1 LSAPL
6 PGYFISLKCF
16 AFGLVSSLNAS
27 RWFFG
32 SSEKTQNNPQEMSS
46 TSQPRVH
53 VDHTISNFLDERLCK
68 AWKVQ
73 AVPAS
78 KARGKDLAWKRVL
91 LHLKYEETSVAAV
104 LEAKVGILKIL
115 GRHIPGLLT
124 GVDVHDVPIESAKK
138 ALQAWFERSSSKKED
153 KDSFP
158 ADVKELMVS
167 VLASVERPRSPS
179 PEHAAVR
186 RLRDDYVEVDDG
198 DDEDDEEDEECDV
211 VPPKEDTR
219 MVTVANAMT
228 NVDLKKRSAAKKAV
242 GVPRSFDHLPL
253 DMPSCRIPETVV
265 TNVDRWRSY
274 PRRELY
280 QAVAGYFQAFQ
291 INDRNSAVAR
301 EIAHWA
307 QEDLPDDVDFLFD
320 LPAREP
326 ALIARFARIVDKRLR
341 EMKRKFILATEGKEM
356 SRRFVHETQKT
367 DPSHVDWMIAFHASM
382 ARREESDFRA
392 PARIAAPG
400 TSGTPS
406 GFATPSQPHPQ
417 PTSRKGGKGKS
428 TKSSE
433 SKKTPAPE
441 SN

>member
-1 LSAPL
+1 MLL
-6 PGYFISLKCF
+6 DGFLD
-16 AFGLVSSLNAS
+16 LVKKRKN
-27 RWFFG
+27 
-32 SSEKTQNNPQEMSS
+32 KPQEMSS

-53 VDHTISNFLDERLCK
+53 VDHTITNFLDERLCK

-73 AVPAS
+73 TVPAS

-91 LHLKYEETSVAAV
+91 LYMKYDETSVAAA

-124 GVDVHDVPIESAKK
+124 GLDVHDVPIESAKR

-167 VLASVERPRSPS
+167 VHASVERPRSPS

-186 RLRDDYVEVDDG
+186 RLRDNYVEDDDG
-198 DDEDDEEDEECDV
+198 EEEEDEEDDEYDHE
-211 VPPKEDTR
+211 PPKEDAR
-219 MVTVANAMT
+219 LVTVANALT
-228 NVDLKKRSAAKKAV
+228 KVDLKKRSAANKAV
-242 GVPRSFDHLPL
+242 GVTRSFDHLPL

-280 QAVAGYFQAFQ
+280 QAVAEYFQAFQ

-367 DPSHVDWMIAFHASM
+367 DPAHVDWMIAFHASM

-400 TSGTPS
+400 TSGNPS
-406 GFATPSQPHPQ
+406 GFATPSQPHSQ
-417 PTSRKGGKGKS
+417 PSSRKGGKWKSGKQ
-428 TKSSE
+428 SE
-433 SKKTPAPE
+433 SSKTPAPKA
-441 SN
+441 N